1 MPLDD
6 DMPPGIA
13 HDPKISRRG
22 FGLASFAVG
31 SAVAA
36 PALALSEK
44 HVMEMDVSVPTP
56 DGICDAAFFHGKKA
70 APGVVIIPDIVGLRG
85 AFRRMG
91 SRLAASGYSVLVIN
105 PYYREKK
112 APVVTDSFD
121 FSKPE
126 DRAAV
131 FALRGKLTNQTIDTD
146 TAAFVDWLGKQKQV
160 SRAKVGFTGYCM
172 GGADDEGAAAIR
184 PDRVGAGASWH
195 GGGLVSAAPDSPH
208 LLAPK
213 IKAQMLFGV
222 AQDDDAKYP
231 EGKTLL
237 KKAMDDAGV
246 KATVEVYKANHG
258 WCVPGSAAYNE
269 PEAERA
275 WAELLA
281 LYKRALV

>member
-22 FGLASFAVG
+22 FGLASLAAG

-36 PALALSEK
+36 PAMALTEK
-44 HVMEMDVSVPTP
+44 LVMEVEVSVPTP
-56 DGICDAAFFHGKKA
+56 DGTCDAAFFHGKKA
-70 APGVVIIPDIVGLRG
+70 APGVVIIPDIVGLRQ

-91 SRLAASGYSVLVIN
+91 QRLASSGYSVLVIN

-112 APVVTDSFD
+112 APVVADTFD
-121 FSKPE
+121 FANPT

-131 FALRGKLTNQTIDTD
+131 FALRSKLTTATIDTD
-146 TAAFVDWLGKQKQV
+146 TAAFIDWLGKNKHV
-160 SRAKVGFTGYCM
+160 SKAKVGFTGYCM
-172 GGADDEGAAAIR
+172 GGAFVVRAAAVR

-195 GGGLVSAAPDSPH
+195 GGGLTTAAPDSPH

-213 IKAQMLFGV
+213 IKAAMYFGI
-222 AQDDDAKYP
+222 AQDDDAKQP
-231 EGKTLL
+231 ESKTIL
-237 KKAMDDAGV
+237 KDAFDKTGNPAGV
-246 KATVEVYKANHG
+246 EIYKANHG

-269 PEAERA
+269 AEAERG
-275 WAELLA
+275 WGELLK
-281 LYKRALV
+281 LYRRALV

>member
-1 MPLDD
+1 MARDD
-6 DMPPGIA
+6 DTPDGIR
-13 HDPKISRRG
+13 HEPKISRRG
-22 FGLASFAVG
+22 FGLASLAAG

-36 PALALSEK
+36 PALAK
-44 HVMEMDVSVPTP
+44 DGIMEMEVSVPTS
-56 DGICDAAFFHGKKA
+56 DGTCDAVFFHGRKA
-70 APGVVIIPDIVGLRG
+70 APGVVIIPDIVGLR
-85 AFRRMG
+85 ATFRRMG
-91 SRLAASGYSVLVIN
+91 RRLSGSGYSVLVIN

-112 APVVTDSFD
+112 APVVSDSFD

-131 FALRGKLTNQTIDTD
+131 FALRGKLTNATIDTD

-160 SRAKVGFTGYCM
+160 SKAKVGFTGYCM
-172 GGADDEGAAAIR
+172 GGAFVVRAAAIR

-195 GGGLVSAAPDSPH
+195 GGGLTTDKPDSPH

-213 IKAQMLFGV
+213 IKAELYFGV
-222 AQDDDAKYP
+222 AQDDDAKQP
-231 EGKTLL
+231 ESKTML
-237 KKAMDDAGV
+237 KQAMDDAGV

-275 WAELLA
+275 WAELLK
-281 LYKRALV
+281 LYEQALV

>member
-1 MPLDD
+1 MPLDED
-6 DMPPGIA
+6 PAGIA

-22 FGLASFAVG
+22 FGLASLAVG
-31 SAVAA
+31 TAVAA
-36 PALALSEK
+36 PALAEDG
-44 HVMEMDVSVPTP
+44 VTETDVGVPTP
-56 DGICDAAFFHGKKA
+56 DGTCDAAFFHGKKA
-70 APGVVIIPDIVGLRG
+70 APGVVIIPDVVGLRP

-91 SRLAASGYSVLVIN
+91 RRLASAGYSVLVIN
-105 PYYREKK
+105 PYYRDAK
-112 APVVTDSFD
+112 APVVPDTFD
-121 FSKPE
+121 FAKPE
-126 DRAAV
+126 DRAV
-131 FALRGKLTNQTIDTD
+131 VMGLRGNLTIARIDTD
-146 TAAFVDWLGKQKQV
+146 TAAFVDWLGRQKQV
-160 SRAKVGFTGYCM
+160 TKAKVGFTGYCM
-172 GGADDEGAAAIR
+172 GGAIVVRAAAIR

-213 IKAQMLFGV
+213 IKAQMVFGV

-246 KATVEVYKANHG
+246 RATVEVYKANHG